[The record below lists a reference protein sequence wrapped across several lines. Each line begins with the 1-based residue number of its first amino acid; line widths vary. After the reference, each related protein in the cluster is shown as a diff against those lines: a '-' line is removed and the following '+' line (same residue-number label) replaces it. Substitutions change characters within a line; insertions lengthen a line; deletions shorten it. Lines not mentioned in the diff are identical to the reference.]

1 MGLVGRPCLG
11 EEDRGEVRCTQRSL
25 PPTDGKP
32 WRRKDEEQM
41 ESKQEKKKYIYFI
54 KDLQ

>member
-1 MGLVGRPCLG
+1 MSGCGRQ
-11 EEDRGEVRCTQRSL
+11 GEVRCTERSL

-41 ESKQEKKKYIYFI
+41 ESQQEKKKYIYFI